1 MIVIRSATPDDLAA
15 AVDLWN
21 RAAGPTRRAGQVPEA
36 SALLAR
42 DPHALIVADDEGEI
56 VGTLIVGWD
65 GWRCHLYRLAVDP
78 SVRRSGIASRLVAEA
93 RARAVA
99 LGVFRIDAMVDGD
112 NAGAHGFWASVGF
125 DVDGHD
131 QRWSLLL

>member
-1 MIVIRSATPDDLAA
+1 MIAIRSATPDDLASV
-15 AVDLWN
+15 VDLWN
-21 RAAGPTRRAGQVPEA
+21 RAAGPTRRAGQIPEA

-42 DPHALIVADDEGEI
+42 DADALIVAEDAGEI

-93 RARAVA
+93 RARAAA

-112 NAGAHGFWASVGF
+112 NAGAHGFWASIGF
-125 DVDGHD
+125 DVDGHG
-131 QRWSLLL
+131 QRWSVLL

>member
-1 MIVIRSATPDDLAA
+1 MIAIRSATPDDLAWV
-15 AVDLWN
+15 VDLWN
-21 RAAGPTRRAGQVPEA
+21 RAAGPTRRAGQIPET

-42 DPHALIVADDEGEI
+42 DADALIVAEDAGEI

-78 SVRRSGIASRLVAEA
+78 AARRSGIASRLVAEA
-93 RARAVA
+93 RARAAA

-112 NAGAHGFWASVGF
+112 NARAHGFWASVGF
-125 DVDGHD
+125 DADGRD
-131 QRWSLLL
+131 QRWSVLL